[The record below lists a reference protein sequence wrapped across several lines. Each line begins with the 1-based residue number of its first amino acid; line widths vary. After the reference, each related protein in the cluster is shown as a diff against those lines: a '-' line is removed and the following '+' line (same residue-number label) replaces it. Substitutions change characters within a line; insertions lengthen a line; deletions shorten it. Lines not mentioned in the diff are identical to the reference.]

1 MTLSVIDFLRLRDPE
16 GNDSQ
21 TKSLEFL
28 RHLQLADKSSTLLLW
43 SSTTTTP
50 LNNGIISQ
58 APIKI
63 NCELNGEYKSHLGI
77 RALLLKKPLIF

>member
-21 TKSLEFL
+21 TKTLEFL
-28 RHLQLADKSSTLLLW
+28 RHLQLADKSSTLLFW
-43 SSTTTTP
+43 STTTP

-63 NCELNGEYKSHLGI
+63 NCELNFSHGELEI
-77 RALLLKKPLIF
+77 I